1 MVIVSFVD
9 SLINNLGESATM
21 TDEEIEGKGFV
32 IKDRRRFT
40 EEGEPKQE
48 TGPEEQAE
56 KAEPRG
62 REEAKDRAKVEERL
76 TKETPFPEINF
87 STFIFSLNTS
97 ALLHLGEIPDPATG
111 KQQEDLATAK
121 QTIDLIAMLQEKTK
135 GNLAPDEENLVKHVL
150 YDLRL
155 RYVQK
160 AK

>member
-1 MVIVSFVD
+1 M
-9 SLINNLGESATM
+9 A
-21 TDEEIEGKGFV
+21 DEEIEGKGFV

-40 EEGEPKQE
+40 EEGEPKEE

-56 KAEPRG
+56 EPKPRA
-62 REEAKDRAKVEERL
+62 REQAKERAKVEEKV
-76 TKETPFPEINF
+76 TQEAPFPEINF
-87 STFIFSLNTS
+87 STFVFSLNTS

-111 KQQEDLATAK
+111 KEREDLAMAK
-121 QTIDLIAMLQEKTK
+121 QTIDLIAMLQEKTR
-135 GNLAPDEENLVKHVL
+135 GNLAPDEENLVKHIL

>member
-1 MVIVSFVD
+1 M
-9 SLINNLGESATM
+9 A
-21 TDEEIEGKGFV
+21 DEEIEGKGFV

-40 EEGEPKQE
+40 EEGEPKEE
-48 TGPEEQAE
+48 TAPEEQAE
-56 KAEPRG
+56 EPESTTQ
-62 REEAKDRAKVEERL
+62 EEVKDRAKKEEEV
-76 TKETPFPEINF
+76 TQDMPFPEINF

-111 KQQEDLATAK
+111 KQQEDLAMAK
-121 QTIDLIAMLQEKTK
+121 QTIDLIAMLQEKTR
-135 GNLAPDEENLVKHVL
+135 GNLAPDEENLVKHIL

>member
-1 MVIVSFVD
+1 M
-9 SLINNLGESATM
+9 A
-21 TDEEIEGKGFV
+21 DEEIEGKGFV

-40 EEGEPKQE
+40 EEGEPKEE
-48 TGPEEQAE
+48 TAPEEQAE
-56 KAEPRG
+56 EPESTTQ
-62 REEAKDRAKVEERL
+62 EEVKDRAKKEEEV
-76 TKETPFPEINF
+76 TQEMPFPEINF

-111 KQQEDLATAK
+111 KQQEDLAMAK
-121 QTIDLIAMLQEKTK
+121 QTIDLIAMLQEKTR
-135 GNLAPDEENLVKHVL
+135 GNLAPDEENLVKHIL

>member
-1 MVIVSFVD
+1 M
-9 SLINNLGESATM
+9 A
-21 TDEEIEGKGFV
+21 DEEIEGKGFV

-40 EEGEPKQE
+40 EEGEAKEE
-48 TGPEEQAE
+48 TVPEEQAE
-56 KAEPRG
+56 ERVSSTQ
-62 REEAKDRAKVEERL
+62 EEDKGRAKVEEEV
-76 TKETPFPEINF
+76 TQEMVFPEINF

-111 KQQEDLATAK
+111 KQQEDLAMAK
-121 QTIDLIAMLQEKTK
+121 QTIDLIAMLQEKTR
-135 GNLAPDEENLVKHVL
+135 GNLAPDEENLLKHIH

>member
-1 MVIVSFVD
+1 M
-9 SLINNLGESATM
+9 A
-21 TDEEIEGKGFV
+21 DEEIEGKGFV
-32 IKDRRRFT
+32 VRDRRRFT
-40 EEGEPKQE
+40 EEGEPREE

-56 KAEPRG
+56 EQAKEQAKEPEPPAQ
-62 REEAKDRAKVEERL
+62 EEAEDRAKVEEKV
-76 TKETPFPEINF
+76 TEEAPFPEINF

-111 KQQEDLATAK
+111 KQQEDLAMAK
-121 QTIDLIAMLQEKTK
+121 QTIDLIAMLQEKTQ
-135 GNLAPDEENLVKHVL
+135 GNLAPDEENLVKHIL

>member
-1 MVIVSFVD
+1 M
-9 SLINNLGESATM
+9 A
-21 TDEEIEGKGFV
+21 DEEIEGKGFV

-40 EEGEPKQE
+40 EKGEPKEEKKPQ
-48 TGPEEQAE
+48 EQAE
-56 KAEPRG
+56 EPESSTQ
-62 REEAKDRAKVEERL
+62 EEAKARAKVEEEV
-76 TKETPFPEINF
+76 TQEMPFPEINF

-111 KQQEDLATAK
+111 KQQEDLTMAK
-121 QTIDLIAMLQEKTK
+121 QTIDLIAMLQEKTQ

-160 AK
+160 TK

>member
-1 MVIVSFVD
+1 M
-9 SLINNLGESATM
+9 A
-21 TDEEIEGKGFV
+21 DEEIEGKGFV

-40 EEGEPKQE
+40 EEGEPKEE
-48 TGPEEQAE
+48 TGPAERAKEPKPRVREQ
-56 KAEPRG
+56 
-62 REEAKDRAKVEERL
+62 AKDRAKVEEKV

-111 KQQEDLATAK
+111 KQQEDLAMAK
-121 QTIDLIAMLQEKTK
+121 QTIDLIAMLQEKTR
-135 GNLAPDEENLVKHVL
+135 GNLGPDEENLVKHIL

>member
-1 MVIVSFVD
+1 M
-9 SLINNLGESATM
+9 A
-21 TDEEIEGKGFV
+21 DEEIEGKGFV

-40 EEGEPKQE
+40 EEGEPKE
-48 TGPEEQAE
+48 EKKPEEQAE
-56 KAEPRG
+56 EREPRAREQG
-62 REEAKDRAKVEERL
+62 RGRARLEEKVTEEM
-76 TKETPFPEINF
+76 PFPEINF

-111 KQQEDLATAK
+111 KQQEDLAMAK

-135 GNLAPDEENLVKHVL
+135 GNLAPDEENLVKHIL

>member
-1 MVIVSFVD
+1 M
-9 SLINNLGESATM
+9 A
-21 TDEEIEGKGFV
+21 DEEIEGKGFV

-40 EEGEPKQE
+40 EEGEPKEE

-56 KAEPRG
+56 ELASSTQ
-62 REEAKDRAKVEERL
+62 EEAEDRAKEEAEDREEVEEKV
-76 TKETPFPEINF
+76 TEEMPFPEINF

-111 KQQEDLATAK
+111 RQQEDLAMAK
-121 QTIDLIAMLQEKTK
+121 QTIDLIAMLQEKTQ
-135 GNLAPDEENLVKHVL
+135 GNLALDEENLVKHIL